1 MNTQENNKM
10 IATIEYENQYGKV
23 RTKTKEFADRNHI
36 TNYVSLLMQTGHINI
51 EIYIDNEQSDK

>member
-1 MNTQENNKM
+1 M

-51 EIYIDNEQSDK
+51 EIYIDNEQGKPKTL